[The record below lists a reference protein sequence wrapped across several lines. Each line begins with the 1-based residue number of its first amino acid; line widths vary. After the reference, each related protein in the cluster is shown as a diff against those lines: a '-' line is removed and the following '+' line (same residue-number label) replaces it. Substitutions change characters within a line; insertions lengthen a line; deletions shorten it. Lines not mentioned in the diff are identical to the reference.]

1 MRRGEGDPYG
11 STGNTGQG
19 RVIAIILL
27 VIFLAIG
34 FVFFDPLG
42 SKNPEGVDTDAF
54 ELRSVT
60 MSGDDYGVVTY
71 DDDLFVLSADNV
83 EVLGLEDSG
92 RDFMSRDESTLWL
105 KPDTAERLGL
115 AGEIDMVS

>member
-1 MRRGEGDPYG
+1 MAVPGK
-11 STGNTGQG
+11 G

-34 FVFFDPLG
+34 FVFFDPLS

-60 MSGDDYGVVTY
+60 MSGGDYGVVTY

-92 RDFMSRDESTLWL
+92 RDFMSRDERTLWL

-115 AGEIDMVS
+115 AGEIDMVG

>member
-1 MRRGEGDPYG
+1 MAAPAAPGKGRG
-11 STGNTGQG
+11 
-19 RVIAIILL
+19 IAIILL

-34 FVFFDPLG
+34 FVFFDPLD

-60 MSGDDYGVVTY
+60 MPGDDYEVVTY

>member
-60 MSGDDYGVVTY
+60 MSGDDYEVVTY

-92 RDFMSRDESTLWL
+92 RDFMSRDERTLWL
-105 KPDTAERLGL
+105 KPDTVERLGL

>member
-105 KPDTAERLGL
+105 KPDTAERLDL

>member
-1 MRRGEGDPYG
+1 MAAPAAPGK
-11 STGNTGQG
+11 G
-19 RVIAIILL
+19 RVIAVILL

-60 MSGDDYGVVTY
+60 MSGDDYEVVTY

-92 RDFMSRDESTLWL
+92 RDFMSRDERTLWL

>member
-60 MSGDDYGVVTY
+60 MSGDDYEVVTY

-83 EVLGLEDSG
+83 EVLGLEDSC
-92 RDFMSRDESTLWL
+92 RDFMSRDERTLWL
-105 KPDTAERLGL
+105 KPDTVERLGL